1 MWMMRERL
9 ERLKPTRQHT
19 RAECNGVEK
28 IDSIP
33 KWQPIY
39 EWGKGKATTQASF
52 GNLTMNLKG
61 LATGIQR
68 EREPGM

>member
-1 MWMMRERL
+1 MRERL
-9 ERLKPTRQHT
+9 ERLKPARQHT

-33 KWQPIY
+33 KWQPRY

-52 GNLTMNLKG
+52 W
-61 LATGIQR
+61 
-68 EREPGM
+68 